1 MTIKKKDNYQFH
13 ILKYWF
19 IFILYIGIYGF
30 FYVGFPQQKFFLC
43 YSHHLQKVIASSKVW
58 TRHIHCNTLCF
69 NTNLL
74 FEWLHFGLHPSQMRS
89 NYFVGA
95 MLSQHRQLHPDGFRG
110 LFSRQKKN
118 TNNFNCCD
126 FWKVLLL
133 SVWNVSMWPMLNVT
147 THEKLLPMNSWSYC
161 VSWNTEW

>member
-1 MTIKKKDNYQFH
+1 MVYMVSFM
-13 ILKYWF
+13 LA
-19 IFILYIGIYGF
+19 
-30 FYVGFPQQKFFLC
+30 FPSRNSLFAIHT
-43 YSHHLQKVIASSKVW
+43 SNHLQKVIASSKVW

-74 FEWLHFGLHPSQMRS
+74 FEWLHFGLHPSQPRS

-110 LFSRQKKN
+110 LFSRQKKIY
-118 TNNFNCCD
+118 TNNFNCYD

-147 THEKLLPMNSWSYC
+147 THEKLLPINPWSYC